1 MNSIQFHMGS
11 AMSNSNGKCSTIN
24 CYKKVTPIEQTQ
36 INKQEKNL
44 NSLFNACHPP
54 MLSSLLLLISLSL
67 ASKFNQLLLQNIMS
81 HPVHDASESSPY
93 GDLTREEFYKNHQ
106 ILHKE
111 SFMLNQQNMKI
122 FTQSWR
128 PNSTLQLEGLVAMEH
143 GYNSESSWLFE
154 LTAVAIAKAGFLVCA
169 IDLQGH
175 GYSDSLPG
183 HIPNIEP
190 IVCDCIQFFD
200 SIKVDHPKLPAFI
213 YGESLGGAIAIL
225 VCLKQKR
232 EWNGL
237 ILNGSMCG
245 ISAKFKPTWPLEK
258 LLPVAAFLA
267 PTWKIVI

>member
-1 MNSIQFHMGS
+1 MLMK
-11 AMSNSNGKCSTIN
+11 AALMETL
-24 CYKKVTPIEQTQ
+24 
-36 INKQEKNL
+36 QEK
-44 NSLFNACHPP
+44 
-54 MLSSLLLLISLSL
+54 
-67 ASKFNQLLLQNIMS
+67 
-81 HPVHDASESSPY
+81 
-93 GDLTREEFYKNHQ
+93 FYKNHQ

-128 PNSTLQLEGLVAMEH
+128 PYSTLQLKGLVAMV

-154 LTAVAIAKAGFLVCA
+154 LTSVAIAKAGFLVCA

-175 GYSDSLPG
+175 GYSDGLPG

-190 IVCDCIQFFD
+190 IVSDCIQFFD

-237 ILNGSMCG
+237 ILNGLMWG

-267 PTWKIVI
+267 PIWKIVISKPLASKSYKEWKRKLVVKNPNRKAPGKPPMATALEL